1 MQKTGRRVKSQ
12 SSKPV
17 HYSFII
23 KADANC
29 FNPSAKEDLS
39 TKSNMFPDFFYFF
52 FIKEILAC
60 GFFCIADG
68 LLQFYHATWQATL
81 PRLTTVHTKTVPQA
95 APAFP
100 LHS

>member
-17 HYSFII
+17 HYLLII

-39 TKSNMFPDFFYFF
+39 TKSNMFPDLFFY
-52 FIKEILAC
+52 
-60 GFFCIADG
+60 
-68 LLQFYHATWQATL
+68 
-81 PRLTTVHTKTVPQA
+81 
-95 APAFP
+95 
-100 LHS
+100 